1 MPLSIGLIEAG
12 RGQGS
17 PPAIALRLVRGTFLN
32 PFMLS
37 IMAGIALSLSGVA
50 LPEPVD
56 RFLLFLGASAAPVG
70 VFALGIAAFQ
80 WSRQGRLPLRG
91 VLPLVVGKLVLHPLL
106 TWAVLALVLKLDPFW
121 VQAGVLYAALPIA
134 ANVFV
139 ISERFDTGSRP
150 IAAAIV
156 ISTAAAALTFPLA
169 IWLISP

>member
-1 MPLSIGLIEAG
+1 
-12 RGQGS
+12 
-17 PPAIALRLVRGTFLN
+17 
-32 PFMLS
+32 MLS